1 MLSQLWANAFIF
13 PRVCILLDAHVPLF
27 IYPAC
32 ILDDCFQFIIQ
43 DLGFMLELC
52 SRRSVIMQRCR
63 RKLRLLQF
71 LFVFSFQVFTHCG
84 PVRQWP
90 LTWAFFHWKFLI
102 CILKIASNVR
112 NHVQYFLKKLQ
123 SGCGHFF
130 HCQGENAKKPAGLPS
145 VPLQVRANGVRLVS
159 SGIGVREGRHR
170 SFL

>member
-1 MLSQLWANAFIF
+1 MQVIIWCTYIQLFSPYEFFVMHWNKLCNSYKLVGCLCLFGASNLGFA
-13 PRVCILLDAHVPLF
+13 PGPKKHRTGPAHVPLF

-32 ILDDCFQFIIQ
+32 IMDDCFQFIIQ

-52 SRRSVIMQRCR
+52 SSRSVIMQRCR

-102 CILKIASNVR
+102 YILKIASSVNL
-112 NHVQYFLKKLQ
+112 NHVQYFLMKLQ
-123 SGCGHFF
+123 SEF
-130 HCQGENAKKPAGLPS
+130 KKI
-145 VPLQVRANGVRLVS
+145 RLV
-159 SGIGVREGRHR
+159 
-170 SFL
+170 